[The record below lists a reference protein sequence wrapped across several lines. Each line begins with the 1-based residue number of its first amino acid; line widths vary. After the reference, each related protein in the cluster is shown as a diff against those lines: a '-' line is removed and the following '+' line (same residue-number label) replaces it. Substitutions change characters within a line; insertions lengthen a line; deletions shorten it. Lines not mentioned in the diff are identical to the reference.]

1 MVLIKKRDNICYPF
15 FNVNKLPNMEPF
27 DKIILPK
34 NILYSNLVYV
44 LKDSTFEYFNMRIIL
59 GLDSV

>member
-1 MVLIKKRDNICYPF
+1 
-15 FNVNKLPNMEPF
+15 MEPF